1 MDATCNV
8 QDSIHVFHLVHNM
21 CPGFWVHIKMG
32 SKALLSSII
41 FFTKSDLK
49 IFGGFYIHCAIVSI
63 EKIEW
68 LFSTHL
74 VKRFFDQ
81 VEYRLLTDRI

>member
-1 MDATCNV
+1 
-8 QDSIHVFHLVHNM
+8 
-21 CPGFWVHIKMG
+21 MG
-32 SKALLSSII
+32 VLFDIQRKSPILLNEEQGSFIFNN
-41 FFTKSDLK
+41 FFTKSDLE

-68 LFSTHL
+68 LLSTHL